1 MELSKC
7 VTSGYETAIK
17 PHHNFMMKVAASA
30 RAGRSQA
37 PAPRAA
43 RRAVA
48 LTLRAIL
55 AARVP

>member
-17 PHHNFMMKVAASA
+17 QHHNMLMKVAASA
-30 RAGRSQA
+30 HAGRSLA